1 MIEKFA
7 GIRGTSVR
15 EFLNLN
21 HTRANVLSSVPI
33 AKFGTTR
40 SKHFTNFA
48 IDKDTSKAL
57 ILV

>member
-1 MIEKFA
+1 VKLAARQRRHAITCDRLPA
-7 GIRGTSVR
+7 TPP
-15 EFLNLN
+15 
-21 HTRANVLSSVPI
+21 SSVPI

>member
-1 MIEKFA
+1 MA
-7 GIRGTSVR
+7 IRTL
-15 EFLNLN
+15 ECIK
-21 HTRANVLSSVPI
+21 SSVPI
-33 AKFGTTR
+33 AKFGTNR